1 MPPELYI
8 SAPLASSAN
17 RSPTAFQE
25 FKYNP
30 SRFIADRLYAHRPGI
45 ASTPPTQSSTAAASL
60 VDDARG
66 LTTLVCISDTHNS
79 TPSGIPDGDV
89 PLHAGD
95 LTNKGTFAELQAQL
109 DWINTLPH
117 LHKVVIGGNHDRL
130 LDEEFVSNH
139 PNRFELGDIDRR
151 HQLNWG
157 SITYL
162 NGNSVTITVRKRS
175 VILFGSPLTP
185 ECGIFAFQYLP
196 IRDVGK
202 DRIPDGTDIV
212 LTHGT
217 PKGHL
222 DLGGKGCQWFLQEL
236 WRVKPRVVVFEHI
249 HQGRG
254 QEALA
259 WDLIQK
265 GYDFPGALEVVI
277 MALAFGWSWAGS
289 IFGRRRAER
298 TLLVNA
304 AVGDKEE
311 PVKSYTFELRLN
323 LRVSS
328 CRRPIKYGDP
338 RSPLFCS
345 D

>member
-1 MPPELYI
+1 MEKSHFIACAARPEKRGSTFPKNDQFIMPAELQI
-8 SAPLASSAN
+8 SAPLA
-17 RSPTAFQE
+17 PTAMPSRTVFQE
-25 FKYNP
+25 LKSNP
-30 SRFIADRLYAHRPGI
+30 SRFIANRLYAHRPRI
-45 ASTPPTQSSTAAASL
+45 ASTPPTHSSTTAASL
-60 VDDARG
+60 VDD
-66 LTTLVCISDTHNS
+66 TEVSITLVCISDTHNS
-79 TPSGIPDGDV
+79 TPSVIPDGDV
-89 PLHAGD
+89 LLHAGD

-117 LHKVVIGGNHDRL
+117 PHKVVIGGNHDRL

-139 PNRFELGDIDRR
+139 PYRLESGDIDRR

-162 NGNSVTITVRKRS
+162 NGNSVTITARKRS

-185 ECGIFAFQYLP
+185 ECGTFAFQYLP
-196 IRDVGK
+196 IRDVWK

-212 LTHGT
+212 LTHGP

-259 WDLIQK
+259 WDLIQE
-265 GYDFPGALEVVI
+265 GYDFPGFLKVVI
-277 MALAFGWSWAGS
+277 MVLAFGWSWAES
-289 IFGRRRAER
+289 IFGRRRVER

-311 PVKSYTFELRLN
+311 PMKV
-323 LRVSS
+323 VHV
-328 CRRPIKYGDP
+328 
-338 RSPLFCS
+338 
-345 D
+345 